1 MKRTNLLMFAF
12 VITSTLFLYGC
23 KKEVRIERN
32 LWKSGG
38 EWNIESLVAKQTSTN
53 SVDNFNETIYNYG
66 TLTFKKDNSGSY
78 KFTVDGDVETG
89 SFTYF
94 NTEDKLTLVVGNEA
108 RVFDLDWER
117 NNIVMS
123 ITENYTDNGAS
134 ITYTETYTLKKK

>member
-1 MKRTNLLMFAF
+1 MNRINFLVFTF
-12 VITSTLFLYGC
+12 VITTTVFLSSC

-53 SVDNFNETIYNYG
+53 SADNFNETVYNYG
-66 TLTFKKDNSGSY
+66 ILTFNKDGSGSY
-78 KFTVDGDVETG
+78 NFTADGDVESG
-89 SFTYF
+89 SYTYS
-94 NTEDKLTLVVGNEA
+94 NTEDKLTLVVDNEA
-108 RVFDLDWER
+108 RIFDLDWER